1 MKLAIFSILALLT
14 VVMAAAQPQKAV
26 IVSYP
31 NDTPDS
37 IIDAAKDAI
46 VAAGGVITHEYK
58 LIKGFAAK
66 ASAKVLDTVQT
77 MGNDYHAVI
86 EEDQMVSVVGGRHS

>member
-1 MKLAIFSILALLT
+1 MKFTILSILTFIT
-14 VVMAAAQPQKAV
+14 VVLAAAQPQKSV

-37 IIDAAKDAI
+37 IVNQAKDAI

-58 LIKGFAAK
+58 LIK
-66 ASAKVLDTVQT
+66 
-77 MGNDYHAVI
+77 
-86 EEDQMVSVVGGRHS
+86 

>member
-1 MKLAIFSILALLT
+1 MKLILVSILALIT
-14 VVMAAAQPQKAV
+14 IVMAAAQPQKAV

-37 IIDAAKDAI
+37 IVDQAKDAI

>member
-1 MKLAIFSILALLT
+1 MIKPLMPPSSSPTYHLYKATTKKLNNAKMKLTLFSILALIT

-37 IIDAAKDAI
+37 IVDQAKDAI

-58 LIKGFAAK
+58 LIK
-66 ASAKVLDTVQT
+66 
-77 MGNDYHAVI
+77 
-86 EEDQMVSVVGGRHS
+86 

>member
-1 MKLAIFSILALLT
+1 MKFTILTILTFIT

-37 IIDAAKDAI
+37 IVDQAKDAI

-58 LIKGFAAK
+58 LIK
-66 ASAKVLDTVQT
+66 
-77 MGNDYHAVI
+77 
-86 EEDQMVSVVGGRHS
+86 

>member
-1 MKLAIFSILALLT
+1 MKLTLFVILAVIT
-14 VVMAAAQPQKAV
+14 VVLAAAQPQKAV

-37 IIDAAKDAI
+37 IVDQAKDAI

-58 LIKGFAAK
+58 LIK
-66 ASAKVLDTVQT
+66 LVQ
-77 MGNDYHAVI
+77 NHI
-86 EEDQMVSVVGGRHS
+86 L

>member
-1 MKLAIFSILALLT
+1 MKFTILSILAFVT

-37 IIDAAKDAI
+37 IVDQAKEAI
-46 VAAGGVITHEYK
+46 LAAGGIITHEYI
-58 LIKGFAAK
+58 LIK
-66 ASAKVLDTVQT
+66 
-77 MGNDYHAVI
+77 
-86 EEDQMVSVVGGRHS
+86 

>member
-1 MKLAIFSILALLT
+1 MHCHKAADAPLTPSLQHPTNKYPNTKETNTIKMKFTILSILTFIT
-14 VVMAAAQPQKAV
+14 VVLAAAQPQKSV

-37 IIDAAKDAI
+37 IVNQAKDAI

-58 LIKGFAAK
+58 LIK
-66 ASAKVLDTVQT
+66 
-77 MGNDYHAVI
+77 
-86 EEDQMVSVVGGRHS
+86 

>member
-1 MKLAIFSILALLT
+1 MNNIEMKLAIFSILALLT

-58 LIKGFAAK
+58 LIK
-66 ASAKVLDTVQT
+66 
-77 MGNDYHAVI
+77 
-86 EEDQMVSVVGGRHS
+86 